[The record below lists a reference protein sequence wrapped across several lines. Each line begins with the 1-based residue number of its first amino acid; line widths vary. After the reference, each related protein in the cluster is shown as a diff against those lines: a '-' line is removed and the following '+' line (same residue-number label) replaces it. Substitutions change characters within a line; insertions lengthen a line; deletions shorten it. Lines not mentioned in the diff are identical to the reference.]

1 MKLDFT
7 KTFKTRKGEIVKL
20 TEKSEAMTGEDAC
33 LLSLEE
39 IQQGVDQSEKYQRYE
54 IEKKIVSGET
64 DFKSEEIVLLKKAIG
79 GFPFTPWVHGCICDW
94 LDQKDEPTKL
104 EVVK

>member
-39 IQQGVDQSEKYQRYE
+39 IQQGVDQSEKY
-54 IEKKIVSGET
+54 
-64 DFKSEEIVLLKKAIG
+64 
-79 GFPFTPWVHGCICDW
+79 
-94 LDQKDEPTKL
+94 
-104 EVVK
+104 